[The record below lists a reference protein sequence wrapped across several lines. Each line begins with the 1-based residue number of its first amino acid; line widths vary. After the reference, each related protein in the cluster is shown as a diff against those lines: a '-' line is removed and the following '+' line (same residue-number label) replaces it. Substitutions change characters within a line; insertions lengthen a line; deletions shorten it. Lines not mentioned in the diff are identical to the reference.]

1 MSVATPPVP
10 KEAVAS
16 SFVRTDAGTLVE
28 REGGGVPRQSNDPP
42 ALPLVR

>member
-10 KEAVAS
+10 KGVVVS

-28 REGGGVPRQSNDPP
+28 RAGGGALRHADDPP
-42 ALPLVR
+42 ALPLAR